1 MIKYNKDRLKSF
13 TKDISDTEQ
22 MKAEH
27 SIKMVEDAVKNYD
40 WKKFE
45 LECPKICLKGSYNNG
60 TNVKIDSDV
69 DIYALFNAHV
79 LIDTEKQCI
88 SKYHQVDS
96 KNSKTCEY
104 YRQHL
109 ENALYK
115 GFGSKQFTNGKKV
128 FKIRET
134 SYKHEAEVM
143 TAFIAK
149 DDKNNDECNGVYLF
163 FKDNTRAITYP
174 EQDKLNSDLKDRDTY
189 GYYKNM
195 VRVFKGIK
203 NDLNLEI
210 PSFLI
215 ECMIYNIPN
224 NLIMIGNDDYLE
236 KAKKI
241 IEEWIKSP
249 TNFEY
254 VETNGIKKLFAEHQK
269 WELKDASDFISKMQ
283 EVLF

>member
-1 MIKYNKDRLKSF
+1 MIKYDNYTLKNF

-22 MKAEH
+22 IKAEH

-88 SKYHQVDS
+88 SKYHQVD
-96 KNSKTCEY
+96 KNSKTCEDH
-104 YRQHL
+104 RQHL
-109 ENALYK
+109 EHALHNK
-115 GFGSKQFTNGKKV
+115 FESKIRNGNKV
-128 FKIRET
+128 FKIKDT
-134 SYKHEAEVM
+134 SYEHEADVM

-149 DDKNNDECNGVYLF
+149 DEKGSDKHNGVYLF
-163 FKDNTRAITYP
+163 FNNHTTAITYP
-174 EQDKLNSDLKDRDTY
+174 EQNKLNSDLKDKDTY
-189 GYYKNM
+189 GDYKNM

-215 ECMIYNIPN
+215 ECMVYNVPN
-224 NLIMIGNDDYLE
+224 NLIMVGNDNYLE
-236 KAKKI
+236 KAREI
-241 IEEWIKSP
+241 IKEWIKSLK
-249 TNFEY
+249 NFDKY

-269 WELKDASDFISKMQ
+269 WELKDATDFISKMQ
-283 EVLF
+283 EVLW